1 MRLLFF
7 GTVPTPCVEQILRVI
22 PFDQWKGVHLCC
34 SGTFKLEQA
43 IHAKHPDVPIY
54 SNDVSLWTNAI
65 GSVLT
70 EKPIKIIFRDK
81 LQFIED
87 KLNDQN
93 LPYIQRVA
101 SVLVAQDMARY
112 IRNNPYSK
120 KHWDYYVENFDYH
133 RDKAAE
139 KLQQLVERNPIK
151 GYFAGDWRDHVKK
164 AAEKGYGIAAFPPFF
179 YKNYETEYKFIHNN
193 IDYDEPDYDLY
204 NPKELGEILNWIDT
218 LDIPYIVLSDQL
230 FDNRKPMLEHVAGRK
245 VPHYCYSNHSR
256 SSLRHIFN
264 KPNPFLYKVPDAS
277 LIKRDSVCS
286 VTPAEDGHCN
296 FIKDIYLAKGIIH
309 STGLAN
315 YFIWIDNC
323 LAGLLVYGQQKYG
336 LKLPDGNTL
345 ETSQVMYLLSDTV
358 TSRDFKLSKLLAL
371 LSFCRQVTLPF
382 ERRHLIRAE
391 FVVTTA
397 RSKNPSSMKYRDI
410 MLLTSRREFDDPAK
424 ANNYVLQYGQFI
436 SERSIQDTYTY
447 WFDRYSGLNPK
458 ARNNRNQR
466 RSRRIKASN

>member
-1 MRLLFF
+1 MFF

-22 PFDQWKGVHLCC
+22 PFDEWKGVHLCC

-43 IHAKHPDVPIY
+43 IHAKYPDVPIY

-70 EKPIKIIFRDK
+70 QKPIKIIFRDK

-87 KLNDQN
+87 KLNNEN
-93 LPYIQRVA
+93 LPYVQRVA

-112 IRNNPYSK
+112 IRNNAYSK
-120 KHWDYYVENFDYH
+120 KHWDYYVENFDHH

-139 KLQQLVERNPIK
+139 KLQQLAEKNPIK
-151 GYFAGDWRDHVKK
+151 GYFAGDWRDHVKE
-164 AAEKGYGIAAFPPFF
+164 AAKKGMGIAAFPPFF

-193 IDYDEPDYDLY
+193 IDYDEPAYDLY
-204 NPKELGEILNWIDT
+204 NPKDLGEILNWIDT

-230 FDNRKPMLEHVAGRK
+230 FENRKP
-245 VPHYCYSNHSR
+245 
-256 SSLRHIFN
+256 LRHIFN
-264 KPNPFLYKVPDAS
+264 KPVPFLYKVPEAS

-315 YFIWIDNC
+315 YFVWIDNC
-323 LAGLLVYGQQKYG
+323 LAGLLVYGQQKFG
-336 LKLPDGNTL
+336 CKLPDGSTL
-345 ETSQVMYLLSDTV
+345 GASQVMYLLSDTV
-358 TSRDFKLSKLLAL
+358 TSRDFKISKLLAL
-371 LSFCRQVTLPF
+371 LSFCRQVTLPY

-410 MLLTSRREFDDPAK
+410 MLLTSRREFDDPQK
-424 ANNYVLQYGQFI
+424 ANNYVLNYGQFI
-436 SERSIQDTYTY
+436 NERSIQETYTY
-447 WFDRYSGLNPK
+447 WFDRFSGLNPK
-458 ARNNRNQR
+458 ARNNSNQR
-466 RSRRIKASN
+466 RSRRAKALN